1 MTFDYSNLPPR
12 RGRFVTWAGRVYP
25 GVARVQ
31 DDVAPFAAA
40 WAAEN
45 AAALADRGA
54 GARPLWVALGDSLTQ
69 GIGAGDYDRGWVGQ
83 LRDRLAAAGREHAVV
98 NLGVSGAKTV
108 DVLERQLPVLDTL
121 DADLVTLMIGSNDL
135 MRPHNRKL
143 LPERFEQILRRLPRG
158 AIVTTLPN
166 PAPPARQ
173 ASDILLRLAPELG
186 LVVAELRDPRT
197 SSWRGKLAADHFHP
211 NELGHAALA
220 GVVADAIPGL
230 EEAA

>member
-25 GVARVQ
+25 GVAHVQ
-31 DDVAPFAAA
+31 DEVEPYAAA
-40 WAAEN
+40 WARAN
-45 AAALADRGA
+45 AVALAERGD
-54 GARPLWVALGDSLTQ
+54 RPLWVALGDSLTQ
-69 GIGAGDYDRGWVGQ
+69 GIGAGAYDRGWVGQ

-135 MRPHNRKL
+135 MRPHNRAL
-143 LPERFEQILRRLPRG
+143 LPARFEKILRRLPRG

-166 PAPPARQ
+166 PAAPARQ
-173 ASDILLRLAPELG
+173 ASDTLLRLAPELG

-220 GVVADAIPGL
+220 DVVADVVPGL